1 MFNNWKP
8 YPKCKPKENGWYC
21 CSIRYGKDS
30 DEAYVMDLWWD
41 AKNKLWKDN
50 RRLNVF
56 HTYDVYGYGD
66 SANDKTEKIKLYKD
80 NLCVR
85 NDVIAFKKL
94 PKIYK

>member
-8 YPKCKPKENGWYC
+8 YPKYKPKESGWYC
-21 CSIRYGKDS
+21 CSIRYGKDL

-41 AKNKLWKDN
+41 DENKLWKDN

-66 SANDKTEKIKLYKD
+66 STDSKTEKIKLYKD
-80 NLCVR
+80 YLCIR